1 MALSEKFSM
10 ILSNYIKK
18 TVPNKTEEDLE
29 IIRYGLEVLF
39 MNITHKSAKVLAIK
53 ISDIAINIAYTS
65 TQASIAYALE
75 EPKLPKSLLKKAK

>member
-1 MALSEKFSM
+1 
-10 ILSNYIKK
+10 
-18 TVPNKTEEDLE
+18 
-29 IIRYGLEVLF
+29 